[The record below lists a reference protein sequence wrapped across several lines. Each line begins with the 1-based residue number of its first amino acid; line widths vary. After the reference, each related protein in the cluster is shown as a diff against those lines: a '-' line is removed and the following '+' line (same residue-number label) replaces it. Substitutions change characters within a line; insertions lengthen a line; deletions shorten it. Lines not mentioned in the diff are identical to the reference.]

1 MKEKVGIS
9 RVLPGYPHIHM
20 LNGYSFPKDK
30 STVFKYMP
38 LDRLV
43 KSIDKD
49 ELVFVSPAA
58 WYDPFEQLYYGVNC
72 GSRGY
77 ITEDIA
83 CMCVSEK
90 SSTNEDAS
98 WRVYAGS
105 SDKSVR
111 VSIDH
116 TALLN
121 LLEDYAS
128 TNGFEVYIGKVDY
141 SFEKKDIKSL
151 YIPSSVNHS
160 TYFPNQMIR
169 EHYLSVMLLKRKA
182 FQYENE
188 VRIFL
193 VKGKINFTNNL
204 LCVPCKYKKSHII
217 SNVMLS
223 PYPPVRATGDI
234 ANKVRNKINNI
245 ESQEYK
251 KRLGYMLGCRIQQSL
266 LYKVYPRIKSV

>member
-1 MKEKVGIS
+1 MKEGVGIS
-9 RVLPGYPHIHM
+9 SVLPEYPHIHM
-20 LNGYSFPKDK
+20 LNDYSFPKDK

-43 KSIDKD
+43 NSIKND

-58 WYDPFEQLYYGVNC
+58 WYDPFEQLYHGIDC
-72 GSRGY
+72 SSRGY

-105 SDKSVR
+105 SNKSVR
-111 VSIDH
+111 VSIDQ
-116 TALLN
+116 TTLLS

-141 SFEKKDIKSL
+141 SYDKKVIKSL
-151 YIPSSVNHS
+151 HIPTSVGHSS
-160 TYFPNQMIR
+160 YFPNLMNR

-193 VKGKINFTNNL
+193 VKEKINFKNNL
-204 LCVPCKYKKSHII
+204 LCVPCRYKKSHII

-223 PYPPVRATGDI
+223 PYPPVRVNGDI
-234 ANKVRNKINNI
+234 AYKVRNKINDI
-245 ESQEYK
+245 ESKEYK
-251 KRLGYMLGCRIQQSL
+251 KRLGDMLGCQIQQSM
-266 LYKVYPRIKSV
+266 LYKVYTRIKSI

>member
-1 MKEKVGIS
+1 MKGKVGIS
-9 RVLPGYPHIHM
+9 SVLPGYSHIHM
-20 LNGYSFPKDK
+20 LNGYAFPKDK

-43 KSIDKD
+43 KSVENN
-49 ELVFVSPAA
+49 ELVFVSPNA
-58 WYDPFEQLYYGVNC
+58 WYDPFEQLYYGVDC
-72 GSRGY
+72 SSRGY

-98 WRVYAGS
+98 WRVYADS
-105 SDKSVR
+105 SDKAVR
-111 VSIDH
+111 VSIDQ

-128 TNGFEVYIGKVDY
+128 TNGFKVYIGKVDY
-141 SFEKKDIKSL
+141 SFEKKEIKSL
-151 YIPSSVNHS
+151 HTPSSVNHS
-160 TYFPNQMIR
+160 TYFPNYMSR

-193 VKGKINFTNNL
+193 VKDKIDFRNNL
-204 LCVPCKYKKSHII
+204 LCVSCEYKKSHII

-223 PYPPVRATGDI
+223 PYPPVRANGDI
-234 ANKVRNKINNI
+234 ANKVRNKINDI

-251 KRLGYMLGCRIQQSL
+251 KRLGDMLGCRIQQSM
-266 LYKVYPRIKSV
+266 LYKVYPRIKSI